1 MTINL
6 NGPGVSIA
14 EVVAVARQSAPVAL
28 TSAATER
35 MVAARQIVETLAEGE
50 PTYGVST
57 GFGSLATVTIPPERR
72 AALQEALVRSHA
84 AGMGPSVETEVVRAM
99 VFLRART
106 LAMGHSGARPIVAES
121 LLGLINH
128 GIHPQ
133 VPEHGSLGA
142 SGDLAPLAHG
152 ALALLGEGEVEVDGA
167 LQPASQALADA
178 GLTPLQLSD
187 KEGLALINGTDA
199 ILGMLCL
206 AVHDAGCC

>member
-35 MVAARQIVETLAEGE
+35 MVAARQVVETLAEGE

-106 LAMGHSGARPIVAES
+106 LAMGQWSPAHSGREFVGSHQPWHSPSGARTRVTRGFGRSRSPRPWGFGFVGRGRS
-121 LLGLINH
+121 RG
-128 GIHPQ
+128 
-133 VPEHGSLGA
+133 
-142 SGDLAPLAHG
+142 
-152 ALALLGEGEVEVDGA
+152 
-167 LQPASQALADA
+167 
-178 GLTPLQLSD
+178 
-187 KEGLALINGTDA
+187 
-199 ILGMLCL
+199 
-206 AVHDAGCC
+206 